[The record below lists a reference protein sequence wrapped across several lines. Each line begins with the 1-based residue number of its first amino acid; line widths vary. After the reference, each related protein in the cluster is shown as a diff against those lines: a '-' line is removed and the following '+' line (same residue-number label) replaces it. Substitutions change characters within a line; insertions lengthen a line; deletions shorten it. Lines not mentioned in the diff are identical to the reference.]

1 MASEIT
7 DTALLAKKQAQ
18 QIEKPWYQ
26 IDPRTSTFMSVWDSV
41 TGMALIFT
49 ALVTPFEVA
58 FLEAAT
64 SPLEPLFI
72 VNRGVDLIFIF
83 DIILNFLLVY
93 QENAGP
99 EGTQWVEEPRLI
111 VCHYM
116 KGWFVLDIISILPF
130 DLASLKDPDEDPD
143 AESSSSD
150 LSVLKLVRIIR
161 LLRLIKL
168 VRLVR
173 GARILKR
180 WESKLAINYSTLT
193 LWQCLIGL
201 LLSAH
206 WFACVWAMQVS
217 LAHETPVDSWMG
229 YYGYCWDVGKSAATS
244 LERVV
249 VDGPGAADFECAE
262 PGMRYSASV
271 YFAVMTITSIGY
283 GDITPRPQLASEQIM
298 ATLLMLVASM
308 LWAYIIGTFCGMIAT
323 MNPAQ
328 ANFRNT
334 IDDLNRFMELQD
346 LAPEMRQRLRE
357 YFHETKHLQIA
368 MANRKLLSK
377 MSPALAGEVAVQT
390 SEKYIKRIWYL
401 KGVDSGFMAQL
412 AMRLEPMVFAPSE
425 LVPVGKMY
433 ICHRGIALYGGK
445 IMTAGRV
452 WGEDMI
458 LESLHLIKAYSA
470 RAMNYLESYSI
481 SKDDLL
487 SVAANFPGMLL
498 HIRACAIKLSFIRE
512 VIRLAKVM
520 KERENPGA
528 ARVKADAFSGS
539 LDSASTACILTGKSS
554 ADLSASLP
562 PPFTGEA
569 KKKTGG
575 RGTEGVFDESSGR
588 GRTNANQ
595 KMEAAEAREAYEGLD
610 MGGSKWGKDKDKG
623 KAGAASASDPALC
636 ARVDKLVSEQH
647 NLVSEVSDLRG
658 SIALIEQLLR
668 QALPLS
674 GAAAPQG
681 RVALQPRRHSAAGGS
696 EASTRQLLAAAAGT
710 SAAGGVPP
718 PLQAAAL
725 PPARPLNNLE
735 A

>member
-1 MASEIT
+1 
-7 DTALLAKKQAQ
+7 
-18 QIEKPWYQ
+18 
-26 IDPRTSTFMSVWDSV
+26 
-41 TGMALIFT
+41 
-49 ALVTPFEVA
+49 
-58 FLEAAT
+58 
-64 SPLEPLFI
+64 
-72 VNRGVDLIFIF
+72 
-83 DIILNFLLVY
+83 
-93 QENAGP
+93 
-99 EGTQWVEEPRLI
+99 
-111 VCHYM
+111 
-116 KGWFVLDIISILPF
+116 
-130 DLASLKDPDEDPD
+130 
-143 AESSSSD
+143 
-150 LSVLKLVRIIR
+150 
-161 LLRLIKL
+161 
-168 VRLVR
+168 
-173 GARILKR
+173 
-180 WESKLAINYSTLT
+180 
-193 LWQCLIGL
+193 
-201 LLSAH
+201 
-206 WFACVWAMQVS
+206 
-217 LAHETPVDSWMG
+217 MG
-229 YYGYCWDVGKSAATS
+229 YYGYCWDLGKSAATS

-249 VDGPGAADFECAE
+249 VDGPGAAEFECAE

-346 LAPEMRQRLRE
+346 LVPEMRQRLRE

-368 MANRKLLSK
+368 MANRKLLAK

-498 HIRACAIKLSFIRE
+498 HIRQCAIKLSFIRE
-512 VIRLAKVM
+512 VIRLSKVM

-539 LDSASTACILTGKSS
+539 LDNASTACILSGKSS
-554 ADLSASLP
+554 KTLLDGSAGGA
-562 PPFTGEA
+562 GEG
-569 KKKTGG
+569 KKAGA
-575 RGTEGVFDESSGR
+575 RSSQGVFEESSGR
-588 GRTNANQ
+588 GKSDAGQR
-595 KMEAAEAREAYEGLD
+595 MEASEARQAYEGLD
-610 MGGSKWGKDKDKG
+610 TGGIKWAQGKEKSKEG
-623 KAGAASASDPALC
+623 GAASARDPALC

-647 NLVSEVSDLRG
+647 NLVSEVANLRSG
-658 SIALIEQLLR
+658 IASIEQLLR
-668 QALPLS
+668 QGLPLP

-681 RVALQPRRHSAAGGS
+681 RAALQPRRLSAAGDS
-696 EASTRQLLAAAAGT
+696 EQSTRQLLAAAAGT
-710 SAAGGVPP
+710 SSAGGVPP

-725 PPARPLNNLE
+725 PAVATCAPAAVGARSGVRPLNNLE

>member
-1 MASEIT
+1 MPE
-7 DTALLAKKQAQ
+7 
-18 QIEKPWYQ
+18 
-26 IDPRTSTFMSVWDSV
+26 
-41 TGMALIFT
+41 ALIVRERPRRRH
-49 ALVTPFEVA
+49 APSNSSL
-58 FLEAAT
+58 
-64 SPLEPLFI
+64 
-72 VNRGVDLIFIF
+72 R
-83 DIILNFLLVY
+83 
-93 QENAGP
+93 
-99 EGTQWVEEPRLI
+99 WVEEPRLI

-206 WFACVWAMQVS
+206 WFACVWAMQVSGFHTPCDACGSASTYARTRTRPLRRSAAHQTSLGGGVYLLTPFSSCAQVS

-445 IMTAGRV
+445 IMTAGYVEANLPTLTLTLPSPSPDPNPNPDPDPNPRQARV
-452 WGEDMI
+452 GRGHDPRVAPPDQGLLGPRDE
-458 LESLHLIKAYSA
+458 LPRVLLHLQGRPALGRRQLPRHAAAHPRVRHQAFQPAYMHMHMHMHMQCICNVEYGIRNAYPMYMHQVRHQALFHPRGHSA
-470 RAMNYLESYSI
+470 RQGDE
-481 SKDDLL
+481 
-487 SVAANFPGMLL
+487 
-498 HIRACAIKLSFIRE
+498 
-512 VIRLAKVM
+512 
-520 KERENPGA
+520 
-528 ARVKADAFSGS
+528 
-539 LDSASTACILTGKSS
+539 
-554 ADLSASLP
+554 
-562 PPFTGEA
+562 GE
-569 KKKTGG
+569 G
-575 RGTEGVFDESSGR
+575 E
-588 GRTNANQ
+588 
-595 KMEAAEAREAYEGLD
+595 
-610 MGGSKWGKDKDKG
+610 
-623 KAGAASASDPALC
+623 
-636 ARVDKLVSEQH
+636 
-647 NLVSEVSDLRG
+647 
-658 SIALIEQLLR
+658 
-668 QALPLS
+668 
-674 GAAAPQG
+674 
-681 RVALQPRRHSAAGGS
+681 PRR
-696 EASTRQLLAAAAGT
+696 RQSQSRRL
-710 SAAGGVPP
+710 
-718 PLQAAAL
+718 
-725 PPARPLNNLE
+725 
-735 A
+735 